1 MDEIANVQ
9 TLPQLPTLQVSR
21 VPLWRHALYQKRI
34 PLERVYRQQSR
45 GSLDVTGSGPEA

>member
-21 VPLWRHALYQKRI
+21 VPLWRHALWTTI
-34 PLERVYRQQSR
+34 
-45 GSLDVTGSGPEA
+45 SGWLRARWYCHRH